1 VISESDSFLGG
12 CSLHVILVGEEK
24 VSFVLVLLFG
34 YVRKKRESKW
44 KICLCCLLNNESK
57 CECEWGVGWFC
68 SLMTCDPNTNLAKQ
82 KTSHIL
88 TLPLK

>member
-34 YVRKKRESKW
+34 HVRKRERASGKSV
-44 KICLCCLLNNESK
+44 C
-57 CECEWGVGWFC
+57 VVY
-68 SLMTCDPNTNLAKQ
+68 
-82 KTSHIL
+82 
-88 TLPLK
+88 